1 MCAHAAVCASVLRMY
16 SHTGILESRTEKVGG
31 RQEDGG
37 VSYLRLRCSQEAW
50 LSTLS
55 GQLESQPHP
64 EEFKG

>member
-1 MCAHAAVCASVLRMY
+1 MCVHMLLCVSVLRVY
-16 SHTGILESRTEKVGG
+16 AHTSILESRTEKVGG

-37 VSYLRLRCSQEAW
+37 ISYLRLRCSQEAW

-64 EEFKG
+64 EELKG